1 MQIVIDIP
9 EYYYHK
15 IEELAQEGYELQ
27 RIVTNGI
34 KLPKGHGKLIDA
46 DAVIEKMNKSD
57 AQPRTPNEQYAWDFC
72 QAILKKAKPILEKEK
87 ETDI

>member
-15 IEELAQEGYELQ
+15 IEKSAQEGYELHQ
-27 RIVTNGI
+27 IVVDGI

-46 DAVIEKMNKSD
+46 DAVIEKMNNSD
-57 AQPRTPNEQYAWDFC
+57 EQPRTPNEQYAWDFC
-72 QAILKKAKPILEKEK
+72 QAILKHSKPVLEAEKEK
-87 ETDI
+87 DV